1 MLTKLA
7 PEGFDIANAYLEYGS
22 VEEVARQLQLPQHE
36 VAATLTRRD
45 VKDYL
50 DGIYLDAGYRNRN
63 KLGELLDTMIQAKVD
78 EALETQVYTT
88 KDLFDLISLAHKMRM
103 DELKLTQAQ
112 PIGTN
117 VNIAN
122 FGEGNYG
129 KLMEKLLGNK
139 PAEKAA

>member
-7 PEGFDIANAYLEYGS
+7 PEGFDIANAYLEYGT

-50 DGIYLDAGYRNRN
+50 DGIYLDMGYRNRN
-63 KLGELLDTMIQAKVD
+63 KLGALLDKMIEAKVT
-78 EALETQVYTT
+78 EALETEVYTT

-129 KLMEKLLGNK
+129 KLMEKLIGKN
-139 PAEKAA
+139 A